1 MGICGDNGR
10 WSGAFF
16 LQQIY
21 LHLPFVCKYIMA
33 YFHGNTSVFAILQ
46 HHKLCFHD
54 GSVGYQ
60 EDMNYQQQECNQDIM
75 DVHGTFIGETLGRY
89 FTDLYRSLQYCKKI
103 ICCHQLN

>member
-46 HHKLCFHD
+46 HHKLWFHD
-54 GSVGYQ
+54 GSAGYQ

-89 FTDLYRSLQYCKKI
+89 FTDLYSTVKK
-103 ICCHQLN
+103 